1 MKKERAREREREI
14 VEEMIRN
21 ELEKEKKV
29 DRGKEWDTCVVEKN
43 QEKRKRKGYEW
54 MIERKEGKIKFRN
67 ATIIFLQ

>member
-29 DRGKEWDTCVVEKN
+29 DRGNEWDTCVVEKKK
-43 QEKRKRKGYEW
+43 KRMDDIW
-54 MIERKEGKIKFRN
+54 CEGKNNIKN
-67 ATIIFLQ
+67 KN